1 MIRPGGQTPVQRIL
15 LAAFFVVTTPAAA
28 QADVFAAPF
37 MGLKFGGST
46 SIVDLDFAAGAK
58 KFTMGG
64 AVMQLD
70 DGLLGWEASFAYVP
84 GYFEGVNELVKP
96 GSFVIDLAGSAL
108 ISPPPSFTGGG
119 LRPYLAV
126 GAGLVHAQSSEIVN
140 VLQVRRTIPVANIGG
155 GATGLFTNN
164 VGVRFD
170 YRFIRSLTTD
180 DGTLAHVG
188 RRISY
193 SRLTIGLFLRL

>member
-1 MIRPGGQTPVQRIL
+1 MRWLLTAAL
-15 LAAFFVVTTPAAA
+15 LAATPVTAR
-28 QADVFAAPF
+28 ADIFAAPF
-37 MGLKFGGST
+37 MGMKFGGST
-46 SIVDLDFAAGAK
+46 SLFDVDFAAGSK

-64 AVMQLD
+64 AVMQVD
-70 DGLLGWEASFAYVP
+70 DGLLGWEASFGYVP

-96 GSFVIDLAGSAL
+96 GSFVIDLIGSAL
-108 ISPPPSFTGGG
+108 FSPPPAFTGGG
-119 LRPYLAV
+119 LRPYAAV

-140 VLQVRRTIPVANIGG
+140 VLQVRRTIPVAAVGG

-170 YRFIRSLTTD
+170 YRYFRSLTTD
-180 DGTLAHVG
+180 DGSLANVG

-193 SRLTIGLFLRL
+193 SRFTVGLFLRL

>member
-1 MIRPGGQTPVQRIL
+1 MRLLLTAAL
-15 LAAFFVVTTPAAA
+15 LAATPVTAR
-28 QADVFAAPF
+28 ADLFAAPF
-37 MGLKFGGST
+37 MGMKFGGST
-46 SIVDLDFAAGAK
+46 SLFDVDFAAGAR

-64 AVMQLD
+64 AVMQVD

-84 GYFEGVNELVKP
+84 GYFEGVNQLVKP
-96 GSFVIDLAGSAL
+96 GSFVIDLTGGAL
-108 ISPPPSFTGGG
+108 LSPPPGFTGGG
-119 LRPYLAV
+119 LRPYAAI

-140 VLQVRRTIPVANIGG
+140 VLQVRRTIPVASVGG

-180 DGTLAHVG
+180 DGTLATVG

-193 SRLTIGLFLRL
+193 SRFTLGLFLRL

>member
-1 MIRPGGQTPVQRIL
+1 MRLLLTAAL
-15 LAAFFVVTTPAAA
+15 LAATPVTA
-28 QADVFAAPF
+28 QADIFGAPF
-37 MGLKFGGST
+37 MGIKFGGST
-46 SIVDLDFAAGAK
+46 SIVDLDFAAAAT

-64 AVMQLD
+64 AVMQVD

-96 GSFVIDLAGSAL
+96 GSFIIDLTGSAL
-108 ISPPPSFTGGG
+108 LSPPPAFTGGG

-126 GAGLVHAQSSEIVN
+126 GAGLMHAQSSEIVD
-140 VLQVRRTIPVANIGG
+140 VLQVRRTIPIASIGG

-193 SRLTIGLFLRL
+193 SRVTIGLFLRL